1 MASEK
6 KSNGAR
12 VSVSMSEETAAKV
25 AAIQAKAEKVTGFPA
40 PSASA
45 VVAKAVADYAAAQ
58 K

>member
-1 MASEK
+1 
-6 KSNGAR
+6 
-12 VSVSMSEETAAKV
+12 MSEETAAKV

-45 VVAKAVADYAAAQ
+45 VVAKAIADYAAAQ